1 MSLQLI
7 QELLFKML
15 FKIFYLVKIITFLA
29 FTTNIAKAEKLI
41 FDVSNS
47 KITLGNKKKENDFT
61 IYGFSD
67 SKRTLVLKITG
78 PKQKVI
84 LQKKKKILGMW
95 TWGKTGEFSYPSLN
109 HYYTNNKTNQIDF
122 EIKKD
127 LYDNIKLIGKDD
139 DNLKKDLIE
148 KKMSMELFKIKNSS
162 FNIINKDVPSLF
174 KIPVKLPQNSPAGN
188 YFISMSLMDGG
199 DKFET
204 RKIKL
209 EVKKPGISSFVF
221 SFAHKFSFIYGI
233 FSAIIAI
240 ALGVFASLVF
250 RKL

>member
-1 MSLQLI
+1 
-7 QELLFKML
+7 ML
-15 FKIFYLVKIITFLA
+15 FKNLTLLKIIMTFSFVA
-29 FTTNIAKAEKLI
+29 SYAEANKLI

-47 KITLGNKKKENDFT
+47 QITLGDKKKQSDFT

-78 PKQKVI
+78 PRQKVI

-109 HYYTNNKTNQIDF
+109 HYYTNNKSNQIDF

-148 KKMSMELFKIKNSS
+148 KKMSIELFKIKNNS
-162 FNIINKDVPSLF
+162 FNVINKDVPSLF
-174 KIPVKLPQNSPAGN
+174 KIPIKLPENSPAGD
-188 YFISMSLMDGG
+188 YFVSMSLMDSG

-204 RKIKL
+204 RKVKL
-209 EVKKPGISSFVF
+209 TVKKLGVSSFIF
-221 SFAHKFSFIYGI
+221 SFAHKFSFIYGV

-240 ALGVFASLVF
+240 ALGVFASVVF
-250 RKL
+250 RKR

>member
-1 MSLQLI
+1 M
-7 QELLFKML
+7 
-15 FKIFYLVKIITFLA
+15 TFSFVA
-29 FTTNIAKAEKLI
+29 SYAEANKLI

-47 KITLGNKKKENDFT
+47 QITLGDKKKQSDFT

-78 PKQKVI
+78 PRQKVI

-109 HYYTNNKTNQIDF
+109 HYYTNNKSNQIDF

-148 KKMSMELFKIKNSS
+148 KKMSIELFKIKNNS
-162 FNIINKDVPSLF
+162 FNVINKDVPSLF
-174 KIPVKLPQNSPAGN
+174 KIPIKLPENSPAGD
-188 YFISMSLMDGG
+188 YFVSMSLMDSG

-204 RKIKL
+204 RKVKL
-209 EVKKPGISSFVF
+209 TVKKLGVSSFIF
-221 SFAHKFSFIYGI
+221 SFAHKFSFIYGV

-240 ALGVFASLVF
+240 ALGVFASVVF
-250 RKL
+250 RKR

>member
-1 MSLQLI
+1 MHTLPDSANRLI
-7 QELLFKML
+7 DELSRLPGVGRK
-15 FKIFYLVKIITFLA
+15 TAQRLA
-29 FTTNIAKAEKLI
+29 FHFLSSDAELSHSLSTALLNI
-41 FDVSNS
+41 
-47 KITLGNKKKENDFT
+47 
-61 IYGFSD
+61 
-67 SKRTLVLKITG
+67 
-78 PKQKVI
+78 KQKI
-84 LQKKKKILGMW
+84 KNCSSCHGITEEDPCKIC
-95 TWGKTGEFSYPSLN
+95 
-109 HYYTNNKTNQIDF
+109 ID
-122 EIKKD
+122 
-127 LYDNIKLIGKDD
+127 
-139 DNLKKDLIE
+139 E
-148 KKMSMELFKIKNSS
+148 KRNSS

-209 EVKKPGISSFVF
+209 EVKKPGISSFIF

>member
-1 MSLQLI
+1 
-7 QELLFKML
+7 
-15 FKIFYLVKIITFLA
+15 
-29 FTTNIAKAEKLI
+29 
-41 FDVSNS
+41 
-47 KITLGNKKKENDFT
+47 
-61 IYGFSD
+61 
-67 SKRTLVLKITG
+67 
-78 PKQKVI
+78 
-84 LQKKKKILGMW
+84 MW

-148 KKMSMELFKIKNSS
+148 KKMSMELFKIKNDS
-162 FNIINKDVPSLF
+162 FNVINKDVPSLF
-174 KIPVKLPQNSPAGN
+174 KIPVKLPLNSPAGD

-204 RKIKL
+204 RKVKL
-209 EVKKPGISSFVF
+209 VVKKPGISSFIF

-240 ALGVFASLVF
+240 GLGVFASVVF
-250 RKL
+250 GKS

>member
-84 LQKKKKILGMW
+84 LQKKKKIGILEPFGVQAAG
-95 TWGKTGEFSYPSLN
+95 TRSARCGRVEAAA
-109 HYYTNNKTNQIDF
+109 
-122 EIKKD
+122 
-127 LYDNIKLIGKDD
+127 
-139 DNLKKDLIE
+139 
-148 KKMSMELFKIKNSS
+148 
-162 FNIINKDVPSLF
+162 
-174 KIPVKLPQNSPAGN
+174 PAAAATSAQSAQTS
-188 YFISMSLMDGG
+188 IAPHPL
-199 DKFET
+199 
-204 RKIKL
+204 L
-209 EVKKPGISSFVF
+209 
-221 SFAHKFSFIYGI
+221 KFSLRE
-233 FSAIIAI
+233 S
-240 ALGVFASLVF
+240 
-250 RKL
+250 